1 MATLSDLNEELDQ
14 WSDAGLEAAVWWR
27 DDDAGADGPQLNRLL
42 EIATVAGAIV
52 HLAAIPERMTQTGK
66 TRILAADGAR
76 VIQHGFS
83 HFDHAPPGEGSWEL
97 GSHRPILVT
106 LGELAEGKARLERAF
121 GDRFIPVV
129 TPPWGRIAPEVAER
143 LPDIGVHC
151 VSLTTARAAKYRAPN
166 LLEISICCDPINW
179 RGGAHLATLEKPMRH
194 FVEHLRH
201 RRQCLLS
208 GKGDGDE
215 PSGLLSHHL
224 DHDAEIWAFVETLV
238 SALSAHPAVRWVV
251 LSEYLEI

>member
-1 MATLSDLNEELDQ
+1 MATLSDLTEELDQ
-14 WSDAGLEAAVWWR
+14 WSDAGLEATVWWR
-27 DDDAGADGPQLNRLL
+27 NDDAGTDSPQMDRLL
-42 EIATVAGAIV
+42 EIATAADAIV
-52 HLAAIPERMTQTGK
+52 HLAAIPEHLTETARVA
-66 TRILAADGAR
+66 ILAADCAW
-76 VIQHGFS
+76 VLEHGFS
-83 HFDHAPPGEGSWEL
+83 HIDHAPPGEGSWEL
-97 GSHRPILVT
+97 GAHRPVSVT

-143 LPDIGVHC
+143 LPGIGVHC
-151 VSLTTARAAKYRAPN
+151 VSLTTSRPARWRAPN

-179 RGGAHLATLEKPMRH
+179 RGGAHFAGSEKATRH

-215 PSGLLSHHL
+215 PSGLLTHHL
-224 DHDAEIWAFVETLV
+224 DHDAETWAFVETLV
-238 SALSAHPAVRWVV
+238 GALSGHPAARWVV
-251 LSEYLEI
+251 LNEFLED

>member
-1 MATLSDLNEELDQ
+1 MAMLSDLTEELDQ
-14 WSDAGLEAAVWWR
+14 WSDAGLEATVWWR

-42 EIATVAGAIV
+42 EIATAAGAIV
-52 HLAAIPERMTQTGK
+52 HLAAIPEHLTQTGE

-97 GSHRPILVT
+97 GSHRPISVT
-106 LGELAEGKARLERAF
+106 LGELAEGKARLEAAF

-129 TPPWGRIAPEVAER
+129 TPPWGRIAPEIAER

-151 VSLTTARAAKYRAPN
+151 VSLTTSRPARYRAPN
-166 LLEISICCDPINW
+166 LLEISVCCDPINW
-179 RGGAHLATLEKPMRH
+179 RGGAHFAGPEKPMRH

-215 PSGLLSHHL
+215 PSGLLTHHL

-238 SALSAHPAVRWVV
+238 SALSAHPAARWVV
-251 LSEYLEI
+251 LNEFLED